1 MLKFSGNRD
10 KLPFP
15 MATLDTPTDNPSP
28 NPRMMPPEGLE
39 DFWSSFEWAPNSIT
53 GQTQEEPFCGV
64 DVGLAHG
71 GWDESIRLLDPIDTF
86 DRKVGASV
94 QQMPHIV
101 SSYDNRINVLRD
113 QAASDGYFI
122 NHESEVG
129 FLEYF
134 RSNPLIRRSRLV
146 LLENG
151 NLRAVW
157 KGDDEAHVGLQFLG
171 KQMIQYVI
179 FKRRQPYFPVSRVT
193 GIDNISGVRKQI
205 HAFDLEDLVYA

>member
-1 MLKFSGNRD
+1 
-10 KLPFP
+10 
-15 MATLDTPTDNPSP
+15 MATPDIATDNLSP
-28 NPRMMPPEGLE
+28 NPGMMAPQGLE
-39 DFWSSFEWAPNSIT
+39 DLWRNFEWAPNPIT
-53 GQTQEEPFCGV
+53 DQTQEEPFGGG

-71 GWDESIRLLDPIDTF
+71 GWDESIPLLGPIDTF

-94 QQMPHIV
+94 QQIPHIV
-101 SSYDNRINVLRD
+101 SSYDNRINVLRE
-113 QAASDGYFI
+113 QAESDGYFI
-122 NHESEVG
+122 NHESEAG

-157 KGDDEAHVGLQFLG
+157 KGDDGAHVGLQFLG

-179 FKRRQPYFPVSRVT
+179 FKRRQPSFPVSRVT
-193 GIDNISGVRKQI
+193 GVDNISGVRKQI